1 MRRLFRKVALATA
14 VTSSILAASAQ
25 AEIRWDMPTPYVDS
39 IHHTQNIREFVKDI
53 NTASD
58 GELTINVHSGGSLF
72 KHKEIP
78 RAVRSGQV
86 QIGEM
91 LIGIM
96 GNQNPIFKLDNLPF
110 LATSF
115 EQAEKLWKASR
126 PEVEKALDKEG
137 MKLLYS
143 VPWPPQGIYSK
154 DKISDIKDLNSTKMR
169 AYSATTSRLA
179 VLLGAS
185 PTTVQTVEVPQ
196 AFSTGIID
204 TMITSPSTGVS
215 SQAWD
220 YVNNYTDVQ
229 AWLPKNMVVVN
240 KSAFRRLPK
249 EIQNNIMEA
258 AKNAEQRGWDKAR
271 KETVQKTAELTTN
284 GISVAL
290 PTEHLMEQLN
300 QVGATMTSEWLK
312 ESGKAG
318 QQVISAYKQ

>member
-1 MRRLFRKVALATA
+1 MRRLFQKVALAAA
-14 VTSSILAASAQ
+14 VTGSILAASAQ

-53 NTASD
+53 NTATE

-115 EQAEKLWKASR
+115 DQAEKLWQASR

-137 MKLLYS
+137 MKLLYA

-154 DKISDIKDLNSTKMR
+154 NKIADIKDLNSTKMR

-240 KSAFRRLPK
+240 KRAFRRLPK
-249 EIQNNIMEA
+249 EIQSNILTA
-258 AKNAEQRGWDKAR
+258 AKAAEQRGWEKAR
-271 KETVQKTAELTTN
+271 KETELKTAALTSN
-284 GISVAL
+284 GMHVAM
-290 PTEHLMEQLN
+290 PSEHLMKQLN
-300 QVGATMTSEWLK
+300 EVGATMTSEWLK
-312 ESGKAG
+312 ESGSAG
-318 QQVISAYKQ
+318 QTVISAYQK

>member
-1 MRRLFRKVALATA
+1 MKRLFRKVALTA
-14 VTSSILAASAQ
+14 AITGSILATSAQ

-53 NTASD
+53 NAATK

-115 EQAEKLWKASR
+115 DQAEKLWQVSR

-154 DKISDIKDLNSTKMR
+154 NKIADVKDLNSTKMR

-240 KSAFRRLPK
+240 KRAFRRLPK
-249 EIQNNIMEA
+249 ELQNSIVTA
-258 AKNAEQRGWDKAR
+258 AKAAEQRGWDKAR
-271 KETVQKTAELTTN
+271 KETAQKTAELSNN
-284 GISVAL
+284 GIQVAL

-300 QVGATMTSEWLK
+300 QVGETMTSEWLK
-312 ESGKAG
+312 ESGSAG
-318 QQVISAYKQ
+318 QTVISAYKK

>member
-1 MRRLFRKVALATA
+1 MRRLFQKVALAAA
-14 VTSSILAASAQ
+14 VTGSILAASAQ

-53 NTASD
+53 NTATE

-115 EQAEKLWKASR
+115 DQAEKLWQASR

-137 MKLLYS
+137 MKLLYA

-154 DKISDIKDLNSTKMR
+154 NKIADIKDLNSTKMR

-240 KSAFRRLPK
+240 KRAFRRLPK
-249 EIQNNIMEA
+249 EIQSNILTA
-258 AKNAEQRGWDKAR
+258 AKAAEQRGWEKAR
-271 KETVQKTAELTTN
+271 KETELKTAALTSN
-284 GISVAL
+284 GMQVAM
-290 PTEHLMEQLN
+290 PTEHLMKQLN
-300 QVGATMTSEWLK
+300 EVGATMTSEWLK
-312 ESGKAG
+312 ESGSAG
-318 QQVISAYKQ
+318 QTVISAYQK